1 MQKKSMA
8 LAGAVALAGSLLAGC
23 GSAGGA
29 PAQGGQSSANA
40 NTGHEITLTAISAW
54 PKTTEDNYGLFDLIK
69 QVNALGKGVVQIK
82 YLGGPEVIPTL
93 QQINAL
99 KNGTVDIDWTAA
111 NYTSSL
117 VPAANA
123 IRLSTLTPE
132 QESQQGITKL
142 WDEIY
147 KPINVKF
154 LMRGDGSPNIH
165 FYLYTN
171 KPIQS
176 LSDFKGLQIRTTPAY
191 QAFVSALGAAPVSID
206 PSEVYTSLQRHV
218 VDGYGWPGYGID
230 TFGWDKYTKYMIQ
243 PGFYQVDSVGLMNLQ
258 KWNSLPKNVQ
268 QIFEQAEQKVEQD
281 EQNYFTNLM
290 QNEQSR
296 LQKEGV
302 EVIQLQGDTAK
313 QYVQLAY
320 SSAWQAVL
328 KADPTMG
335 ATIKKAL
342 GQ

>member
-1 MQKKSMA
+1 MHKKSMA
-8 LAGAVALAGSLLAGC
+8 LAGAVALAGSVLAGC
-23 GSAGGA
+23 GSANSA
-29 PAQGGQSSANA
+29 PAQGGHSSASA
-40 NTGHEITLTAISAW
+40 NTGHVITLTAISAW

-69 QVNALGKGVVQIK
+69 QVNTLGKGVVQIK

-123 IRLSTLTPE
+123 IRLSMLTPE
-132 QESQQGITKL
+132 QEQQRGITKL

-154 LMRGDGSPNIH
+154 LLRGDGSPNIH

-171 KPIQS
+171 KPIHS

-230 TFGWDKYTKYMIQ
+230 TFGWDKYTKYMIE
-243 PGFYQVDSVGLMNLQ
+243 PGFYQVDSEGLMNLQ

-281 EQNYFTNLM
+281 EKNYFTKLTE
-290 QNEQSR
+290 NEQAR

-302 EVIQLQGDTAK
+302 QVIQLQGDTAK

-320 SSAWQAVL
+320 SSAWQAIL